1 MEPQQPDSLRAVLDS
16 VFAGPQYRWVQR
28 HDAFASLRFRW
39 AEFLQWLQGL
49 HDAHPVGY
57 RLALFAAV
65 ALLTAILVRAG
76 WVFLRAIGSKRGGTE
91 FVAGPERSWRDE
103 AWYRRE
109 ADRLANQGRFADA
122 IQADFIALLLA
133 LDARRVLQFD
143 ASRTPGEYVSDPR
156 LAPDARRA
164 LRELV
169 RSLYGYAFA
178 RWPCGPAEYAEWRGR
193 ATADRY
199 AAAN

>member
-1 MEPQQPDSLRAVLDS
+1 MVPQQPDSLRAVLDS
-16 VFAGPQYRWVQR
+16 VFAGPEYRWVQR
-28 HDAFASLRFRW
+28 RDAFASLRLRW

-57 RLALFAAV
+57 RLALVAAMV
-65 ALLTAILVRAG
+65 MLLAILIRAG
-76 WVFLRAIGSKRGGTE
+76 WVFLRAISSERGRAELAPGLET
-91 FVAGPERSWRDE
+91 PRRDE

-109 ADRLANQGRFADA
+109 ADRLATQGRFTDA

-133 LDARRVLQFD
+133 LDARQVLQFD
-143 ASRTPGEYVSDPR
+143 ASKTPGEYVSDPR
-156 LAPDARRA
+156 LAPEARRA
-164 LRELV
+164 FRELV

-178 RWPCGPAEYAEWRGR
+178 RWPCGPAEYAEWRVR
-193 ATADRY
+193 ATTDRY

>member
-1 MEPQQPDSLRAVLDS
+1 MLDS
-16 VFAGPQYRWVQR
+16 VFAGPQYRWVERQ
-28 HDAFASLRFRW
+28 DPFASLRFRW
-39 AEFLQWLQGL
+39 AEFVQWLRSL

-57 RLALFAAV
+57 RLALVAAV
-65 ALLTAILVRAG
+65 AVLAAILIRTG
-76 WVFLRAIGSKRGGTE
+76 WNVLRAIGSDRGRAELAPGL
-91 FVAGPERSWRDE
+91 ERPRRDE

-109 ADRLANQGRFADA
+109 ADRLAHQGRFADA
-122 IQADFIALLLA
+122 IQADFIGLLLA

-143 ASRTPGEYVSDPR
+143 ASKTPGEYVSEPR

-164 LRELV
+164 FRELV

-178 RWPCGPAEYAEWRGR
+178 RWPCGPAEYAEWRVR
-193 ATADRY
+193 AAADRY